1 VNRAWADSLGY
12 LYELW
17 SDTDT
22 VLLTH
27 YDALPSTKSL
37 PLRHAYILDA
47 DGFARIRHLG
57 AVSVGANPQQ
67 VLEDCQTLLEELED
81 DGS

>member
-1 VNRAWADSLGY
+1 MNREWADSLGY

-27 YDALPSTKSL
+27 YDALPSTESL
-37 PLRHAYILDA
+37 PMRHAYILDA

-57 AVSVGANPQQ
+57 AVSLGADPQQ
-67 VLEDCQTLLEELED
+67 VLEDCRSLFEPQGD
-81 DGS
+81 SGR